1 VAAQVAATP
10 TWNRAALLASPW
22 FASVRH
28 LLARLPGDRAPTL
41 AHLNALARER
51 GVRTGGAPLVFV
63 PPGPSG
69 RGLDAQ
75 YEVRVFRTGEVP
87 TRTDGWHDLFNAL
100 AWLAFPRTKAVLNRH
115 HHDELVRRWGE
126 PTRGTVRDVLTL
138 FDEGG
143 VLVACAE
150 PSLARLLE
158 GFRWKDLFW
167 SHRAE
172 ASAGMRFLVFGH
184 AILERALAPY
194 KGVTA
199 KALVIEVEPAT
210 LALPAAALV
219 ELLDARAAGHFTRPD
234 ALASTRALHPLPVLG
249 IPGWAPENE
258 DPAFYDDERVFRPG
272 RTRGAG

>member
-1 VAAQVAATP
+1 VAAQVAATL
-10 TWNRAALLASPW
+10 TWNRAALAASPW
-22 FASVRH
+22 FASVHH
-28 LLARLPGDRAPTL
+28 LLAHLPEDRSPSLDDLNAIARERDVRTGSGAPLMFVSPEDPGDR
-41 AHLNALARER
+41 
-51 GVRTGGAPLVFV
+51 
-63 PPGPSG
+63 
-69 RGLDAQ
+69 Q
-75 YEVRVFRTGEVP
+75 YEAGVFRTGEVP

-100 AWLAFPRTKAVLNRH
+100 AWLAFPRTKAVLNRI
-115 HHDELVRRWGE
+115 HHDELIRR
-126 PTRGTVRDVLTL
+126 PTSGARGTPRDVLTL